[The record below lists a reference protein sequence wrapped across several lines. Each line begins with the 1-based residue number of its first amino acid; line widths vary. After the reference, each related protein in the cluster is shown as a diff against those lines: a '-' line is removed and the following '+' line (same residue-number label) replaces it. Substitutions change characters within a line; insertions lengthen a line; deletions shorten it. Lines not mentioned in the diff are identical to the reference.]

1 MSIDLSRASEIAG
14 FLGACL
20 VDSDTGLML
29 TSEGG
34 GGLDLEQAAALIS
47 LVMQSKSALISGL
60 GLDDALEE
68 VVLTLGKQYHLIR
81 PLPAVPNVFLY
92 LILDRSRAT
101 LGLARLQA
109 KEMEAAIEI

>member
-1 MSIDLSRASEIAG
+1 MSIDLSKASEVAG
-14 FLGACL
+14 FLAACL

-29 TSEGG
+29 ISEGG

-47 LVMQSKSALISGL
+47 LVIQSKSAMIEGL
-60 GLDDALEE
+60 GLEDALEE

-81 PLPAVPNVFLY
+81 PLQSSPNVFLY
-92 LILDRSRAT
+92 FILDRATAT

-109 KEMEAAIEI
+109 REMEAAIEI

>member
-1 MSIDLSRASEIAG
+1 MSIELTRANEVAG

-29 TSEGG
+29 NSEGG
-34 GGLDLEQAAALIS
+34 GGLDLEQAAGLIS
-47 LVMQSKSALISGL
+47 LVIQSKSAMIAGL

-68 VVLTLGKQYHLIR
+68 VILTLGKQYHLIR
-81 PLPAVPNVFLY
+81 PLRTAPNLFLY
-92 LILDRSRAT
+92 LILDRERAT

-109 KEMEAAIEI
+109 KEMEEAIDL